1 MRLLDSVCKL
11 LADKYKRVPVYIGEV
26 PEGFSRPSFL
36 VTLATE
42 GTKLLNKKVYED
54 TPLFQITYFSR
65 RNAVGQATAID
76 LYRKKEE
83 LKALF
88 LLPGAIPVVPGEIQ
102 EKKRYAKV
110 NSFTSEV
117 RLSEDCVYS
126 KVSLSFT
133 DDTKQEKQYEL
144 IQDIDLVMSSTR
156 NY

>member
-1 MRLLDSVCKL
+1 MRLLNSVCKL
-11 LADKYKRVPVYIGEV
+11 LADKYKGIPVYIEEV

-42 GTKLLNKKVYED
+42 GSNLLNKEVYED

-65 RNAVGQATAID
+65 RNAAEQATAID
-76 LYRKKEE
+76 LYRKKGE

-88 LLPGAIPVVPGEIQ
+88 LLPGAIPIIPGEVK

-110 NSFTSEV
+110 NSFTSEI
-117 RLSEDCVYS
+117 RLNEDCVYS
-126 KVSLSFT
+126 KVSLNFT
-133 DDTKQEKQYEL
+133 EDTRQEEQYEL
-144 IQDIDLVMSSTR
+144 IKEIDLVMSSSK